1 MLLLLSVIYIAV
13 AMVMTKDS
21 NNGFKISAS
30 KPKISGSALNSQ
42 FQTDFSTL
50 KTREKKRGYTWYGHF
65 RYVSPAMFKLCVC
78 KGQPIRRKLVGFRQD
93 KIKSFIKAQHKIGKV
108 YSEL

>member
-1 MLLLLSVIYIAV
+1 MLLLLSVIYMAV

-42 FQTDFSTL
+42 FQTDFSTP
-50 KTREKKRGYTWYGHF
+50 KRRKKKRDIPGMVTSGTIPCLSGY
-65 RYVSPAMFKLCVC
+65 V
-78 KGQPIRRKLVGFRQD
+78 
-93 KIKSFIKAQHKIGKV
+93 
-108 YSEL
+108 